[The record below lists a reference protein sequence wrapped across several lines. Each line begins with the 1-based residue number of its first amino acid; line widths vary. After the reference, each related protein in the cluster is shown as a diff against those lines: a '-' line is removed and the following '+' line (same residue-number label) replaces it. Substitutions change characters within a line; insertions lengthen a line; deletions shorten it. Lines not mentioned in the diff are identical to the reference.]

1 MTSTITLITGEGNVR
16 LYGDNLV
23 LDLRQPTGAE
33 HAAEVLTEDCNVA
46 ALAPATDEGDRA
58 NVEQGDVDRSAL
70 RASSAVELGATNS
83 PDGAAVSASSGRPEG
98 SKRLQVHREPTN
110 AAEPDAGQ
118 PKREEVEIERL
129 IERSVTAGETATNSP
144 SAPPAEAAPASPRP
158 PAHAGAADNSHRWS
172 KLRPHCLTPECCAG
186 VGREHCHACKRAMA
200 DREAA

>member
-23 LDLRQPTGAE
+23 LDLRAGGVDAMLDTQDKFQAK
-33 HAAEVLTEDCNVA
+33 ASEDN
-46 ALAPATDEGDRA
+46 
-58 NVEQGDVDRSAL
+58 
-70 RASSAVELGATNS
+70 GATVLQ
-83 PDGAAVSASSGRPEG
+83 DEMREAADCMTGEVSR
-98 SKRLQVHREPTN
+98 V
-110 AAEPDAGQ
+110 DAG
-118 PKREEVEIERL
+118 RTASATSEGMD
-129 IERSVTAGETATNSP
+129 VTAGETASNSP
-144 SAPPAEAAPASPRP
+144 SAPPAEAAPAFPKQP